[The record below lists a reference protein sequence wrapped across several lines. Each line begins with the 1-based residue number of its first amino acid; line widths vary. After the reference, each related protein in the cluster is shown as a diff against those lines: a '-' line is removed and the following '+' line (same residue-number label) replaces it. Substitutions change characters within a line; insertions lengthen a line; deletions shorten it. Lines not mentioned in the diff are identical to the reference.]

1 MKNKVQNFNLVY
13 TALRPIVEFATRSH
27 YNRFL
32 IKGKENIPSD
42 GDIIIA
48 PNHQNALM
56 DTLLLL
62 CTTRKPIVYLCRADI
77 FSNPTIANI
86 LYWLKILPVYRIR
99 DGKEN
104 LSKNEEIFNLS
115 KNVLINHVPL
125 CLFAEGRHNNKHQ
138 MLPLVKGMFRIA
150 GETQKELIDR
160 PLYIIPT
167 GIDYDE
173 YERTQSNV
181 IVNFGKAIDIRPF
194 MELYRSN
201 EPAALNAMRNT
212 LADSLSMQMHHINST
227 NLYEEFYSF
236 CKICNK
242 DERVRLK
249 RKNTAWN
256 RFLTRKEITSYL
268 DNAEKEQNKHLPN
281 LIDFIRKY
289 KEECHKIGL
298 REDYLSDKWSLLKL
312 IATTCTFVL
321 ILLSLFFFSSVR
333 QFFLFGILC
342 FPLILVPTY
351 LIPQRIIKD
360 TQFRSSI
367 NFAIRFGFSILYSLG
382 LWIFAATKG
391 WIPLVASI
399 LGSFVIAYFS
409 GNILR
414 GLKSLSENWKYIFLR
429 LFKPKKIMSI
439 LQLKKSLHKS
449 YLTILD
455 K

>member
-1 MKNKVQNFNLVY
+1 MKKEVQKFNLAY
-13 TALRPIVEFATRSH
+13 TLLRPVVEFATRSH
-27 YNRFL
+27 YNRFI

-77 FSNPTIANI
+77 FAKPAIANI
-86 LYWLKILPVYRIR
+86 LHWLKILPVYRIR

-115 KNVLINHVPL
+115 KNVLIDHVPL

-150 GETQKELIDR
+150 GETQKELADR
-160 PLYIIPT
+160 PLYIVPT

-181 IVNFGKAIDIRPF
+181 IVNFGKAIDVRPF
-194 MELYRSN
+194 MELYHSN
-201 EPAALNAMRNT
+201 EPAALNAMRDT
-212 LADSLSMQMHHINST
+212 LSQSLAMQMHHIEST

-242 DERVRLK
+242 EERNRLG
-249 RKNTAWN
+249 RKNNAWT
-256 RFLTRKEITSYL
+256 RFTTRKEITTHL
-268 DNAEKEQNKHLPN
+268 DKAEKEQDKNLTD
-281 LIDFIRKY
+281 LIDNIRKY
-289 KEECHKIGL
+289 KTTCQTVGI
-298 REDYLSDKWSLLKL
+298 REDFLSEKWNPIKL
-312 IATTCTFVL
+312 AVATLAFILL
-321 ILLSLFFFSSVR
+321 ILSAFIFTPVR
-333 QFFLFGILC
+333 ETVLFGILC

-351 LIPQRIIKD
+351 LIPKRIIKD

-367 NFAIRFGFSILYSLG
+367 NFAIRFGFSIIYSLG

-391 WIPLVASI
+391 LIPLVACL
-399 LGSFVIAYFS
+399 LGTFLIAYCS

-414 GLKSLSENWKYIFLR
+414 GLKNLSENWKYIFLR
-429 LFKPKKIMSI
+429 LQKSKQVKQL
-439 LQLKKSLHKS
+439 LQLKKSLYES
-449 YLTILD
+449 YLVIL
-455 K
+455 KK